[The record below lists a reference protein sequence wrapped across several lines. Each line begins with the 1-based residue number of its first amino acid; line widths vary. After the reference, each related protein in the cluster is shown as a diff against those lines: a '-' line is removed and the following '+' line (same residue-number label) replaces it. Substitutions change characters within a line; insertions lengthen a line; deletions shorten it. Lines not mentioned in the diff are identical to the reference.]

1 MMLITLYT
9 SRVIL
14 ESLGE
19 IDYGIYNVVGG
30 VVAVCSIISG
40 PLSASI
46 TRFLTYELGTN
57 NKSAVANVF
66 CTALNIQFV
75 VSFVIFLICEVVGV
89 WFLYTYINIPEDRM
103 DAAFFALQCSLLTF
117 VINLLIVPY
126 NAFIISVEK
135 MNVFAYLSII
145 EASIRL
151 GIAYLIMISPIDR
164 LKLYSIMLV
173 FSSLVILCVYIIYC
187 TRKYKETK
195 FKICIDKSKFA
206 EMFSFACWNLLGNAS
221 WVVNTQGVNMLMNV
235 FFGVKVNTARAIAV
249 QVEGAVN
256 QFVNSFTTAINPQ
269 ITKSFA
275 QNNLAYYFSLINKG
289 SKYSFYILYYLV
301 VPIVLEASTILS
313 IWLVQIPDYTI
324 VFLRLVVISS
334 LAVCMGNS
342 LTTAIMSTGKIKRY
356 EIIISIC
363 ASLVFPFSWIA
374 FKVGLPA
381 YSTFIIFGIIY
392 FSLNF
397 IRLFTLKVLTNF
409 PIKNY
414 IENVLLR
421 IILVALAG
429 TIVPICVHFVIY
441 NNLVRLLA
449 VVFSSIC
456 WTSIVIYVIGL
467 ESVERNFVNSKIIF
481 FLKKRRNVCN
491 I

>member
-1 MMLITLYT
+1 
-9 SRVIL
+9 
-14 ESLGE
+14 
-19 IDYGIYNVVGG
+19 
-30 VVAVCSIISG
+30 
-40 PLSASI
+40 
-46 TRFLTYELGTN
+46 
-57 NKSAVANVF
+57 
-66 CTALNIQFV
+66 
-75 VSFVIFLICEVVGV
+75 
-89 WFLYTYINIPEDRM
+89 
-103 DAAFFALQCSLLTF
+103 
-117 VINLLIVPY
+117 
-126 NAFIISVEK
+126 
-135 MNVFAYLSII
+135 
-145 EASIRL
+145 
-151 GIAYLIMISPIDR
+151 
-164 LKLYSIMLV
+164 
-173 FSSLVILCVYIIYC
+173 
-187 TRKYKETK
+187 
-195 FKICIDKSKFA
+195 
-206 EMFSFACWNLLGNAS
+206 MFSFACWNLLGNAS

-269 ITKSFA
+269 ITKSYA
-275 QNNLAYYFSLINKG
+275 QNNLGYYYSLTNKG

-421 IILVALAG
+421 IILVALVG

-456 WTSIVIYVIGL
+456 WTSIVIYLVGL
-467 ESVERNFVNSKIIF
+467 ESVERNFVNSKIKF
-481 FLKKRRNVCN
+481 YFH
-491 I
+491 